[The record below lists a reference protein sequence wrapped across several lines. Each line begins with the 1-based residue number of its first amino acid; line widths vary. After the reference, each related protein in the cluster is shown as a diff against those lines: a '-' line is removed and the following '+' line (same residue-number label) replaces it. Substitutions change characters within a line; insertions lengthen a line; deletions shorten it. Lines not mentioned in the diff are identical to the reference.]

1 MKSYVDSLIARG
13 KGTNFRLPTF
23 KSITKNY
30 DHSFTHFFFFFFL
43 YTGSTFYS
51 RALTVAFDLLKG
63 SSTGRDSSRE
73 KVIIFLTDGEPNDTP
88 REIIEKIKTKNAEL
102 NNAVVI
108 MTYGMLQ
115 DLQILRDI
123 ANQDGTAYGV
133 AKAAD
138 VTVSTIASNIGS
150 SKAMGYK
157 KVLAKGAKGHN
168 MKSHKVWIH
177 WYI

>member
-1 MKSYVDSLIARG
+1 M
-13 KGTNFRLPTF
+13 
-23 KSITKNY
+23 
-30 DHSFTHFFFFFFL
+30 
-43 YTGSTFYS
+43 YTGGTFYS

-88 REIIEKIKTKNAEL
+88 KEIIEKIKTKNAEL

-138 VTVSTIASNIGS
+138 VTVSTIASKIGS
-150 SKAMGYK
+150 S
-157 KVLAKGAKGHN
+157 
-168 MKSHKVWIH
+168 
-177 WYI
+177 